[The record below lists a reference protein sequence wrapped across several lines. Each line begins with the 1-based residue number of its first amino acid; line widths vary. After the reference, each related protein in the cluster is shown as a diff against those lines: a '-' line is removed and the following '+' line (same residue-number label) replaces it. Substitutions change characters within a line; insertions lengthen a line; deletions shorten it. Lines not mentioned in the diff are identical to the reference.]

1 MTKSRPSQ
9 VAVTLTPAQYD
20 KALALSR
27 AREISIPE
35 VLRQLLYDAPLPA
48 EKS

>member
-1 MTKSRPSQ
+1 MARPTQ

-20 KALALSR
+20 KALTLSK

-35 VLRQLLYDAPLPA
+35 MLRQLLYDAPLPV
-48 EKS
+48 EKR